1 MPLLHAAEQPLNVL
15 LITADDMG
23 YEAADFLQGQGAGK
37 VAGVTPNLDKFATR
51 SLCFQHGFV
60 NAAIC
65 VPSRGIIATGL
76 YGHNSGIYGFVK
88 LSKKVP
94 TVFETFQKAGYLTG
108 ILGKVSHSTPDP
120 SYKWDFEH
128 DYQEL
133 GAGRSPTKY
142 HDYCAEFF
150 ALCKKENK
158 PFYFMV
164 NSHDPHRPF
173 YGAEGRKLK
182 GEEVPSKVYKPEEI
196 AVPGYLHDLPGARQE
211 LASYYSSVRRLD
223 DTVGRV
229 LQALDDSGLADRTLV
244 VFISDNGSSFPFAKA
259 NTYLASNREP
269 FLIRWPGVTKAGSVD
284 AGHFVSEVDFF
295 PTFMEAAGLQAPAGM
310 DGRSLVPLLKGQEQ
324 AGRDHVFTQIDYK
337 AGRDPTPMRCVQD
350 NHYAYIFNAWSD
362 GQHAYKNNN
371 EGETF
376 KAMEV
381 AGSSNPAIQARVE
394 MFRHRVP
401 QEFYDLEKD
410 PACTTNLVND
420 PQHRELAQKY
430 QETLR
435 RWMVDTHDFCLA
447 AFDARNDPAKL
458 AAAVACY
465 PKASGPVASDDA
477 GATISDP
484 EDKGLIRK
492 EKRMKKREAN
502 NGSPSGTRSATPA
515 PSPLLIPS
523 PTPLR

>member
-1 MPLLHAAEQPLNVL
+1 
-15 LITADDMG
+15 
-23 YEAADFLQGQGAGK
+23 
-37 VAGVTPNLDKFATR
+37 
-51 SLCFQHGFV
+51 
-60 NAAIC
+60 
-65 VPSRGIIATGL
+65 
-76 YGHNSGIYGFVK
+76 
-88 LSKKVP
+88 
-94 TVFETFQKAGYLTG
+94 
-108 ILGKVSHSTPDP
+108 
-120 SYKWDFEH
+120 
-128 DYQEL
+128 
-133 GAGRSPTKY
+133 
-142 HDYCAEFF
+142 
-150 ALCKKENK
+150 
-158 PFYFMV
+158 
-164 NSHDPHRPF
+164 
-173 YGAEGRKLK
+173 
-182 GEEVPSKVYKPEEI
+182 
-196 AVPGYLHDLPGARQE
+196 
-211 LASYYSSVRRLD
+211 
-223 DTVGRV
+223 
-229 LQALDDSGLADRTLV
+229 
-244 VFISDNGSSFPFAKA
+244 
-259 NTYLASNREP
+259 
-269 FLIRWPGVTKAGSVD
+269 
-284 AGHFVSEVDFF
+284 
-295 PTFMEAAGLQAPAGM
+295 
-310 DGRSLVPLLKGQEQ
+310 
-324 AGRDHVFTQIDYK
+324 
-337 AGRDPTPMRCVQD
+337 MRCVQD

-401 QEFYDLEKD
+401 QEFYDLQKD
-410 PACTTNLVND
+410 PSCATNLIDD
-420 PQHRELAQKY
+420 PQYRALAQKY